1 MSAERQK
8 KQQKQILTA
17 YLLMLL
23 TILSIVPMILAYWL
37 AVRVAQTQDVEVWL
51 NAHALWITRSLI
63 IFMSMALFSALWF
76 IPLAFFTWNEVLWVN
91 ASVIIGV
98 IFALVAWLYL
108 INAWLKGFI
117 RYFRRKPVY

>member
-37 AVRVAQTQDVEVWL
+37 AVRVTQTQDVEVWL

-76 IPLAFFTWNEVLWVN
+76 IPLAFFAWNELLWVN
-91 ASVIIGV
+91 ASVIVGV
-98 IFALVAWLYL
+98 IFAIVAWLYL

>member
-37 AVRVAQTQDVEVWL
+37 AVRVTQTQDVEVWL

-76 IPLAFFTWNEVLWVN
+76 IPLAFFAWNELLWVN

-98 IFALVAWLYL
+98 IFAMVAWLYL

>member
-37 AVRVAQTQDVEVWL
+37 AVRVTQTQDVEVWL

-76 IPLAFFTWNEVLWVN
+76 IPLAFFAWNELLWVN
-91 ASVIIGV
+91 ASVIVGV
-98 IFALVAWLYL
+98 IFAMVAWLYL

>member
-1 MSAERQK
+1 MSMEQQK
-8 KQQKQILTA
+8 KQEKQILSA

-37 AVRVAQTQDVEVWL
+37 AFKVTQTPDVEVWL
-51 NAHALWITRSLI
+51 NSHALWITRSLM
-63 IFMSMALFSALWF
+63 IFICIAIFAALWF
-76 IPLAFFTWNEVLWVN
+76 IPLAFFAWNDLVWVN

-98 IFALVAWLYL
+98 IFSFIAWLYL

-117 RYFRRKPVY
+117 RYFQRKPVY